1 VPNPGQPD
9 ARSRPARGVRPAPSV
24 GSANGVRER
33 RRAAC
38 RAVGGVLARR
48 RERGEAVQHPPQV
61 APTVPRSAPGA
72 AGGHPRR
79 LFEPVVVGEQRA
91 QPVGLH
97 TPGVARRRWAITALP
112 IADGPTEPSS
122 KIAAAQSGQTW
133 PCTKPGPRQR
143 SCATRPV
150 RAPCGCPATVPVPPA
165 TAAPA
170 ATAAAAAP
178 TTGASA
184 AATPSPGRRNDR
196 PQASGE
202 PCEESPPLVGAVMRA
217 PGQRRAA
224 DRLPRWQ
231 D

>member
-1 VPNPGQPD
+1 MVSASDDEQPVEQLE
-9 ARSRPARGVRPAPSV
+9 AFWPEGASV
-24 GSANGVRER
+24 ER
-33 RRAAC
+33 RSSTLRRWPPRC
-38 RAVGGVLARR
+38 HVRHPGRRVG
-48 RERGEAVQHPPQV
+48 
-61 APTVPRSAPGA
+61 T
-72 AGGHPRR
+72 PRR
-79 LFEPVVVGEQRA
+79 QFEPVVVGEQQA